1 MDNSSPYI
9 QLQQDYHK
17 VVFGHQPV
25 LFNLQV
31 HHLPSQL
38 NSCFLMNLA
47 DDHTLLKVI
56 PTDKSTLCC
65 VFLLLRIE
73 DQVLLLKLMLIFVE
87 LLIEGEDGI
96 LNLNLQSLILF
107 VYLLNVSIPLLG
119 MMYLLESQGHCLY

>member
-1 MDNSSPYI
+1 
-9 QLQQDYHK
+9 
-17 VVFGHQPV
+17 
-25 LFNLQV
+25 
-31 HHLPSQL
+31 
-38 NSCFLMNLA
+38 MNLA
-47 DDHTLLKVI
+47 DDRTLLKVT

-65 VFLLLRIE
+65 VLLLLRIE

-107 VYLLNVSIPLLG
+107 MYLLNVSIPLLG